1 MNAVSANSNY
11 KAEALKV
18 LQLMNTDAK
27 FRNMCAFGTEGNFM
41 QYEEDGTV
49 TKLRDDWVWPY
60 LYNRVPSSS
69 WLHSLDGDPDAWKQV
84 KEQNEAATSSTCLGF
99 VFDPEPVQN
108 EIANVNTAWEKYNN
122 DLLTGAIDPE
132 TTVPTIIDEL
142 NAAGLQTVIDEAQK
156 QLDAF
161 FAE

>member
-1 MNAVSANSNY
+1 MQASNLQQEANLISRMERMPLNKALLTLVGLLSWCWVMEAFDLGMIGQVVAVLKKIWDLDASTLGLLGSCSTAGVVIGTASA
-11 KAEALKV
+11 V
-18 LQLMNTDAK
+18 
-27 FRNMCAFGTEGNFM
+27 
-41 QYEEDGTV
+41 
-49 TKLRDDWVWPY
+49 
-60 LYNRVPSSS
+60 
-69 WLHSLDGDPDAWKQV
+69 
-84 KEQNEAATSSTCLGF
+84 F

-161 FAE
+161 FAN